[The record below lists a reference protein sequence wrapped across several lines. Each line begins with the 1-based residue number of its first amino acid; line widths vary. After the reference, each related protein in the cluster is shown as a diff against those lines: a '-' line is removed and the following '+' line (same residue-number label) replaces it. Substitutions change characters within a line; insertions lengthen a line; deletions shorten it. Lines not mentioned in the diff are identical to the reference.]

1 MKICVFS
8 DIHGSVEATKK
19 MVGRAKGCD
28 TTVLCGDIYRRY
40 GQTEEN
46 IEIARLL
53 SQLPDLR
60 VAQGNND
67 YSGDE
72 QFSPFVYSD
81 YVLLRRF
88 NKTLFFTH
96 GHRYNAFRFPP
107 ILNEG
112 DVICHGH
119 THRRGCMVANGLI
132 VLNVGSVSSPRDGV
146 ASYIEMDD
154 DGFYFKDMDGKL
166 LFFKRWTEFDS

>member
-8 DIHGSVEATKK
+8 DIHGSVEATRK
-19 MVGRAKGCD
+19 MVELAKGSD
-28 TTVLCGDIYRRY
+28 ITVLCGDIYRGY
-40 GQTEEN
+40 GQCSEN
-46 IEIARLL
+46 LEIARLL

-60 VAQGNND
+60 VAKGNND

-81 YVLLRRF
+81 YVVLRRF

-119 THRRGCMVANGLI
+119 THRRACMVVNGLI
-132 VLNVGSVSSPRDGV
+132 VLNVGSVASPRDGV
-146 ASYIEMDD
+146 ASYMEMDD
-154 DGFYFKDMDGKL
+154 DGFYFKDMNGNL
-166 LFFKRWTEFDS
+166 LFSKRWTEFDN